1 MQRFV
6 LSQNIQR
13 TRLLLMVENNESSRR
28 MLTTMIHQW
37 EVELACLNADKW
49 GAAAGPG
56 PERYGVGG
64 ATSVLEAS
72 RWVASEF
79 QRFPGACILL
89 DPGPGLR
96 IIEIND
102 AYGSATLTQPD
113 KVAGDRLFQVFPDN
127 PNDPAADGVLNLY
140 ASLNK
145 AAATGLPQVM
155 AVQRY
160 DVRDARGVFV
170 ERHWRPLNTPIFA
183 ANGQLLYVLH
193 QAQDVTDEVLAARGP
208 GEDAAYSGA

>member
-13 TRLLLMVENNESSRR
+13 SRLLLMVENNESSRR

-49 GAAAGPG
+49 GAANGPG
-56 PERYGVGG
+56 PDRYGVGG
-64 ATSVLEAS
+64 AVSVLAAS

-79 QRFPGACILL
+79 QRFPGACMLL

-102 AYGSATLTQPD
+102 AYGSATLTRPD

-127 PNDPAADGVLNLY
+127 PDDPGADGVLNLY

-145 AAATGLPQVM
+145 AATTGLPQVM
-155 AVQRY
+155 TLQRY
-160 DVRDARGVFV
+160 DVRDARGMFV
-170 ERHWRPLNTPIFA
+170 ERHWRPSNTPIFA
-183 ANGQLLYVLH
+183 ENGQLLYVLH
-193 QAQDVTDEVLAARGP
+193 QVQEVTDEVLAARDP
-208 GEDAAYSGA
+208 GKGAAYSGA

>member
-13 TRLLLMVENNESSRR
+13 ARLLMTVENNESSRR
-28 MLTTMIHQW
+28 MLKSMIHQW

-49 GAAAGPG
+49 GAANGPR
-56 PERYGVGG
+56 PEQCGVGG

-72 RWVASEF
+72 RWAASEF
-79 QRFPGACILL
+79 QRFPGACMLL

-102 AYGSATLTQPD
+102 AYASATLTRPD

-127 PNDPAADGVLNLY
+127 PDDPGADGVLNLY

-145 AAATGLPQVM
+145 AATTGLPQLM
-155 AVQRY
+155 ALQRY
-160 DVRDARGVFV
+160 DVRDARGLFV
-170 ERHWRPLNTPIFA
+170 ERYWRPLNTPIFA

-193 QAQDVTDEVLAARGP
+193 QAQDVTDEVMAARDSS
-208 GEDAAYSGA
+208 ENADYSGA